1 VATRFLARPLS
12 STPRARRAVLPVAL
26 PVALAVATA
35 LALGGCTPSPGA
47 DPGASTSPAPEP
59 PAASPASPT
68 PTPTPITVDPAFT
81 ALETQYGA
89 RLGVIA
95 IDTGTGAS
103 VEWRAD
109 DRFAYASTH
118 KALSAAALLDEVGV
132 AGLTEAIAISADD
145 LVTYSPVTELHVG
158 STLTLG
164 ELAAAAAQQSD
175 NTAANLIMERLGGPA
190 SFDALL
196 EAQGDAVTEVARL
209 EPEMTEA
216 TPGDTRDTT
225 TPRAFADDLRT
236 YALGEVLTPNE
247 RETLVGWMTGST
259 TGNTLIRAGVPAG
272 WTVADKSG
280 AARYGTRNDIAVIWP
295 PDGAPIVMAVMSSRD
310 AEDAVRNDQLIADA
324 ARTAVDLLR

>member
-1 VATRFLARPLS
+1 VATRFFARPLS
-12 STPRARRAVLPVAL
+12 STPHSGRVAR
-26 PVALAVATA
+26 PVALAVAAA
-35 LALGGCTPSPGA
+35 LALGGCAPSPGA
-47 DPGASTSPAPEP
+47 DPGASISPAPEP

-68 PTPTPITVDPAFT
+68 STPTPITADPAFT

-132 AGLTEAIAISADD
+132 AGLTEAIAISEDD
-145 LVTYSPVTELHVG
+145 LVTYSPVTEVHVG

-164 ELAAAAAQQSD
+164 ELAAAAVQQSD

-236 YALGEVLTPNE
+236 YALGEVLTPTE
-247 RETLVGWMTGST
+247 RETLIGWMTGST
-259 TGNTLIRAGVPAG
+259 TGDTLIRAGVPTG

-280 AARYGTRNDIAVIWP
+280 AARYGTRNDIAVIWR